1 MKGQGM
7 NLRTAL
13 LALVVCAGLVV
24 PACFG

>member
-13 LALVVCAGLVV
+13 LALVICVGLVV